1 MEAPRA
7 FHIYSARYRHE
18 GRVYLAQILAADQP
32 QATEVL
38 WQAVVSGAPLLTGS
52 GAGLDVEEFQDLG
65 PATGVPYPEVLP
77 DHPTLLAVVVLE
89 ERPE

>member
-1 MEAPRA
+1 MEAPRL
-7 FHIYSARYRHE
+7 FHIYSARYRHA
-18 GRVYLAQILAADQP
+18 GRVYLAQIMAVDLQ

-38 WQAVVSGAPLLTGS
+38 WQGVVGGSPLLTGS

-65 PATGVPYPEVLP
+65 PATDVPYPEVLP
-77 DHPTLLAVVVLE
+77 DHPALLAVVVLE